1 MRTSISF
8 GPVVLAAVAAACAAL
23 PAAAQIGNPAGVAAA
38 TQAAPGKP
46 APGEVNAQDRL
57 FVQLVGGGGKS
68 EVALAQLAL
77 QRGGSDA
84 VKAFARRMVQ
94 DHNDANQR
102 LAQIAA
108 DSGVPVPA
116 DNPDSDAR
124 ATQARLS
131 QLSGAAFDRAY
142 LEAQLVDHQ
151 KTVTLLE
158 WEMGNGQEPRLQ
170 RHAAATLPTVLD
182 HLRHV
187 QRLIAETGIAGVQGL
202 AQADW
207 RGPEPQVFK
216 PEPQP
221 HGGERAPR

>member
-1 MRTSISF
+1 MHTRRFLT
-8 GPVVLAAVAAACAAL
+8 VAAAATIAAAL
-23 PAAAQIGNPAGVAAA
+23 PAAAQIGNPAGMAAA

-46 APGEVNAQDRL
+46 APGQVNAQDRL

-68 EVALAQLAL
+68 EVALAQMAL
-77 QRGGSDA
+77 NRGGGDA

-108 DSGVPVPA
+108 DSGVPMPA

-131 QLSGAAFDRAY
+131 QLSGAAFDREY
-142 LEAQLVDHQ
+142 LQAQLVDHQ
-151 KTVTLLE
+151 KTVTLLQ

-170 RHAAATLPTVLD
+170 RYAAATLPAVQD

-202 AQADW
+202 AQSDW
-207 RGPEPQVFK
+207 RGPDAHVFK
-216 PEPQP
+216 PEPAA
-221 HGGERAPR
+221 GGDRAPR